1 MIGDG
6 LRLEAVLLGLCLMA
20 FSCGSD
26 APALDVLITGGTVY
40 DGIAKEPTQLDIG
53 VADGKI
59 IFLGDVDT
67 TALQAAETIDASGYV
82 VSPGFIDSH
91 THALNDLSDSVKNA
105 NLNYLLQGVTTVLTG
120 SDGNSEN
127 LIGKRLRYWEEN
139 GIGTNAAMLVG
150 HRNIRRTVMGVAER
164 APTEEEL
171 NNMKTLVRRGME
183 EGALGF
189 STGLYYTPASFSN
202 TDEVVELA
210 KISAEFGGIY
220 DAHVRDESTYNI
232 GLMAAI
238 EESIEIAERADILVN
253 ISHIKCLGVDVWGMS
268 REIVDTINA
277 ARARGLRV
285 TADQYPYRA
294 SGTSVSNALLPKW
307 VFADLDDFTQKFDDP
322 ELLPKIRAG
331 VTENIRRRGGPES
344 LLLVLANMPGI
355 SDKTLGQVAEEW
367 EVSPTEA
374 ALTII
379 KNGDSRLTSFNM
391 SPDDIHYFM
400 QQPWVMTCSDGTN
413 AHPRKYG
420 SFSKKIRE
428 YVLEKEV
435 IDLAQMI
442 NQSTA
447 FTAETFG
454 IQGRGRIEE
463 GYIADILVFKPEEV
477 KDNATFT
484 DPAQL
489 SSGFHHI
496 ILNGKVAVRD
506 GEVKITDAG
515 QVIRRQ

>member
-1 MIGDG
+1 MAFSKWSLGGI
-6 LRLEAVLLGLCLMA
+6 VLACLMA
-20 FSCGSD
+20 FSCGQ
-26 APALDVLITGGTVY
+26 AALQLDVLITGGTVY
-40 DGIAKEPTQLDIG
+40 DGVSVEPAKVDIG
-53 VADGKI
+53 IADGKI
-59 IFLGDVDT
+59 VFIGAVDT
-67 TALQAAETIDASGYV
+67 MAYQAKETIDATDYI

-91 THALNDLSDSVKNA
+91 THALNDLSDSVRNA
-105 NLNYLLQGVTTVLTG
+105 NLNYLLQGVTTVMTG

-127 LIGKRLRYWEEN
+127 LVGKRLKYWEAN

-171 NNMKTLVRRGME
+171 TNMKTLVRRGME

-189 STGLYYTPASFSN
+189 STGLYYTPASFSE

-210 KISAEFGGIY
+210 KISAEYGGIY
-220 DAHVRDESTYNI
+220 DAHIRDESTYNI

-238 EESIEIAERADILVN
+238 QESIEIAERADILVN

-268 REIVDTINA
+268 RAIVDTINA
-277 ARARGLRV
+277 ARDRGLRI

-294 SGTSVSNALLPKW
+294 SGTHLSNALLPKW
-307 VFADLDDFTQKFDDP
+307 VFADLADYTQKFDDP
-322 ELLPKIRAG
+322 ALLLDIQAG
-331 VTENIRRRGGPES
+331 VEENIRRRGGPES
-344 LLLVLANMPGI
+344 LLLILADMPGL
-355 SDKTLGQVAEEW
+355 DGKNLGAIAEDW

-374 ALTII
+374 ALTIM
-379 KNGDSRLTSFNM
+379 KNGDAAVASFNM
-391 SPDDIHYFM
+391 NPADLHYFM

-420 SFSKKIRE
+420 SFTKKIRE
-428 YVLEKEV
+428 YVLEEEV
-435 IDLAQMI
+435 IDLVQMI

-447 FTAETFG
+447 LTAETFG
-454 IQGRGRIEE
+454 IKNRGKIEE
-463 GYIADILVFKPEEV
+463 GYAADILIFKPEEV

-484 DPAQL
+484 EPAQL

-496 ILNGKVAVRD
+496 ILNGQLAVRA
-506 GEVKITDAG
+506 GEVQLTNAG

>member
-1 MIGDG
+1 
-6 LRLEAVLLGLCLMA
+6 MA
-20 FSCGSD
+20 FSKWSLGGILLGCLMIFSCGQD
-26 APALDVLITGGTVY
+26 APQLDVLITGGTVY
-40 DGIAKEPTQLDIG
+40 DGVAAEPLNVDIG
-53 VADGKI
+53 VMDGKI
-59 IFLGDVDT
+59 VFLGAVDT
-67 TALQAAETIDASGYV
+67 TSYQTKETIDATGYV

-91 THALNDLSDSVKNA
+91 THALNDLSDSARNA
-105 NLNYLLQGVTTVLTG
+105 NLNYLLQGVTTVMTG

-127 LIGKRLRYWEEN
+127 LIGERLKYWETN

-171 NNMKTLVRRGME
+171 TNMKTLVRRGME

-189 STGLYYTPASFSN
+189 STGLYYTPASFSE

-210 KISAEFGGIY
+210 KISAEYGGIY
-220 DAHVRDESTYNI
+220 DAHIRDESTYNI

-238 EESIEIAERADILVN
+238 QESIEIAERADILVN

-268 REIVDTINA
+268 RAIVDTINA
-277 ARARGLRV
+277 ARDRGLQI

-307 VFADLDDFTQKFDDP
+307 VFADLDDYTKKFDDP
-322 ELLPKIRAG
+322 ELLPKIEAG
-331 VTENIRRRGGPES
+331 ITENIRRRGGPES

-355 SDKTLGQVAEEW
+355 SDKTLGQVAKEW
-367 EVSPTEA
+367 DVSPTDA
-374 ALTII
+374 AITII

-391 SPDDIHYFM
+391 SPEDIHYFM

-420 SFSKKIRE
+420 TFAKKMRE
-428 YVLEKEV
+428 YVLEEEV
-435 IDLAQMI
+435 IALVQMI

-447 FTAETFG
+447 LTAETFG
-454 IQGRGRIEE
+454 INDRGKIKE
-463 GYIADILVFKPEEV
+463 GYAADILIFKPEEV

-496 ILNGKVAVRD
+496 ILNGKIAVRD
-506 GEVKITDAG
+506 GEVQLTDAG